1 MGTFDISHHVHLAN
15 KTYGIGAY
23 KRTDPT
29 DVEARDASA
38 KPWSRD
44 LATCHGHI
52 CHYNI
57 RGEVYDVVPVH
68 GGFYVGKAMTEREA
82 VAIWLGY
89 LQTIG
94 IRAED
99 AEVGELP

>member
-1 MGTFDISHHVHLAN
+1 MGGFDTPHHVHLGN
-15 KTYGIGAY
+15 RTYGIGAY
-23 KRTDPT
+23 KRTTPP

-38 KPWSRD
+38 RPWARD
-44 LATCHGHI
+44 LATCHGHT

-68 GGFYVGKAMTEREA
+68 GHFYVGKAMYEREA

-94 IRAED
+94 IRSED
-99 AEVGELP
+99 AEIGDLP